1 MDWSGP
7 AIILS
12 ARAHGEGAAI
22 VQAFSREGGRCA
34 GLVHGRRN
42 KTALLQPGNLA
53 EASWRARLEEHLGV
67 MTLELTAARTAD
79 ALNDRAALSALN
91 SACAIALTA
100 LPERDP
106 HPQVFDALD
115 LVLSHL
121 GDRALWPALYVRWE
135 LGLLAELGF
144 ALELEKCAMTGMRE
158 DLAYVSPNTGK
169 AASRSAGAPY
179 AERLLALP
187 RFLAGGD
194 LGNGPAWHE
203 IAKGLALTGHFLD
216 KRLYAAHNAP
226 VPEARARL
234 VEEVA
239 RLERADAAG

>member
-1 MDWSGP
+1 MNWSGP

-22 VQAFSREGGRCA
+22 VQVFSRESGRYA
-34 GLVHGRRN
+34 GLVHGRRG
-42 KTALLQPGNLA
+42 KTALLQPGNLV

-67 MTLELTAARTAD
+67 MTLELVAARTAD
-79 ALNDRAALSALN
+79 ALADRAALAALN
-91 SACAIALTA
+91 AACAIALTA

-106 HPQVFDALD
+106 HPKVFDALD

-144 ALELEKCAMTGMRE
+144 ALELEKCAMTGATT

-169 AASRSAGAPY
+169 AASRIAGAPY

-187 RFLAGGD
+187 KFLTGAD
-194 LGNGPAWHE
+194 LGNGPSWHDISE
-203 IAKGLALTGHFLD
+203 GLALTGHFLD
-216 KRLYAAHNAP
+216 KRLYAAHNAAP
-226 VPEARARL
+226 PEARARL
-234 VEEVA
+234 VEEIA
-239 RLERADAAG
+239 RLERADADG

>member
-1 MDWSGP
+1 MNWSGP

-22 VQAFSREGGRCA
+22 VQIFAHEAGRYA

-42 KTALLQPGNLA
+42 KTALLQPGNLV

-67 MTLELTAARTAD
+67 MTLELTAARTSDVLA
-79 ALNDRAALSALN
+79 DRAALAALN
-91 SACAIALTA
+91 SACAITLTA

-115 LVLSHL
+115 LVLSHF
-121 GDRALWPALYVRWE
+121 GDRSVWPALYVRWE

-144 ALELEKCAMTGMRE
+144 ALELDKCAITGTRE

-187 RFLAGGD
+187 RFLIGGD
-194 LGNGPAWHE
+194 LGNGPSWHDIRE
-203 IAKGLALTGHFLD
+203 GLALTGHFLE
-216 KRLYAAHNAP
+216 KRLYAAHNATL
-226 VPEARARL
+226 PEARARL

-239 RLERADAAG
+239 RLERADAAS

>member
-1 MDWSGP
+1 MNWSGP

-12 ARAHGEGAAI
+12 ARVHGESAAI
-22 VQAFSREGGRCA
+22 AQVLSREAGRYA
-34 GLVHGRRN
+34 GLVHGRRT
-42 KTALLQPGNLA
+42 KTALLQPGNLI
-53 EASWRARLEEHLGV
+53 EAYWRARLEEHLGV
-67 MTLELTAARTAD
+67 MTLELVSARTAD
-79 ALNDRAALSALN
+79 ALSDRTALAALN

-106 HPQVFDALD
+106 HPQLYQALD

-135 LGLLAELGF
+135 VGLLAELGF
-144 ALELEKCAMTGMRE
+144 ALELDKCAMTGASA

-179 AERLLALP
+179 AERLLSLP
-187 RFLAGGD
+187 KFLSGGD
-194 LGNGPAWHE
+194 LGNGPSWHDIGE
-203 IAKGLALTGHFLD
+203 GLALTGHFLE
-216 KRLYAAHNAP
+216 KRLYAAHNATLP
-226 VPEARARL
+226 VARARL

-239 RLERADAAG
+239 RLAHAERDG

>member
-1 MDWSGP
+1 MNWSGP

-22 VQAFSREGGRCA
+22 VQVFAREAGRTA

-42 KTALLQPGNLA
+42 KTALLQPGNLV

-67 MTLELTAARTAD
+67 MTLEIAAARTAD
-79 ALNDRAALSALN
+79 ALADRAALAALN
-91 SACAIALTA
+91 AACSIALTA

-121 GDRALWPALYVRWE
+121 GDRTVWPALYVRWE
-135 LGLLAELGF
+135 VGLLSELGF
-144 ALELEKCAMTGMRE
+144 RLELDACAMTGTRE
-158 DLAYVSPNTGK
+158 DLVYVSPTTGK
-169 AASRSAGAPY
+169 AASRAAGAPY

-187 RFLAGGD
+187 KFLANGD
-194 LGNGPAWHE
+194 LGNGPSWAD
-203 IAKGLALTGHFLD
+203 IAEGLALTGHFLD
-216 KRLYAAHNAP
+216 KRLYAAHNAAP
-226 VPEARARL
+226 PEARGRL
-234 VEEVA
+234 VDEIT
-239 RLERADAAG
+239 RLVKAERAP